1 MDIKDNGKSAIKG
14 TLAAFAA
21 YGMWG
26 IFPLYW
32 KQLESV
38 EPSQIISHRIL
49 WAGLFCVLLLA
60 ARGRLPEIVNLIRNR
75 KKLLVIL
82 ACSAFLTV
90 NWWVYI
96 WAVNA
101 GRVME
106 SALGY
111 YINPLFSIVLGMV
124 FFREKADGWTKAAV
138 IIASTAIIGAAVVY
152 GSVPWISLSLAG
164 SFSVYGALK
173 KKLGLGPLQGLTI
186 ETLAAAPFAL
196 VFLLARQGAGTGMYW
211 NGGAVTTILL
221 TLAGVLTAIPL
232 LLFAAAANS
241 ISLQKMGFIQYVSP
255 TLQLF
260 LGVAVF
266 GEKPSAAL
274 LVAFIGVII
283 AVLLYVFTRRKALAG
298 K

>member
-1 MDIKDNGKSAIKG
+1 MKMKDNEKSAIKG

-38 EPSQIISHRIL
+38 EPSQIISHRIF
-49 WAGLFCVLLLA
+49 WAGIFCILLMA
-60 ARGRLPEIVNLIRNR
+60 ARGRLPEIAGLVRNR
-75 KKLLVIL
+75 KKLLVVI
-82 ACSAFLTV
+82 ASSAFLTV

-111 YINPLFSIVLGMV
+111 YINPLFSIALGLA

-138 IIASTAIIGAAVVY
+138 IIAAAGIIGAAIVY
-152 GSVPWISLSLAG
+152 GSVPWISLSLAA

-173 KKLGLGPLQGLTI
+173 KKLGLDPLLGLTI
-186 ETLAAAPFAL
+186 ETLAAAPFAV
-196 VFLLARQGAGTGMYW
+196 VFLLVRQGAGMGMYW

-260 LGVAVF
+260 LGIAVF

-274 LVAFIGVII
+274 LVAFIGVIA
-283 AVLLYVFTRRKALAG
+283 AVLLYIFTRRKALAG
-298 K
+298 